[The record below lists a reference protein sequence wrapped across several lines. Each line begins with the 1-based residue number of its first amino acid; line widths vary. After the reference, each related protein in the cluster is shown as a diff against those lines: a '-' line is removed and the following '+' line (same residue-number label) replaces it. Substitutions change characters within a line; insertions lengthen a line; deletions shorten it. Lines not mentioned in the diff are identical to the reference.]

1 VISLSYHT
9 VTTSQFGAKE
19 KTMQYV
25 VSGAK
30 VCGKLNGE
38 KLTTSDILS
47 AGGSV
52 EHLLAAGHIK
62 AANAVKVTPAV
73 KQEPQVTQQEEE
85 VPVFNLDNEQGD
97 KQPWQE

>member
-1 VISLSYHT
+1 MEYTVISN
-9 VTTSQFGAKE
+9 K
-19 KTMQYV
+19 
-25 VSGAK
+25 K
-30 VCGKLNGE
+30 VCGKVKDD
-38 KLTTSDILS
+38 KLTRDDILS

-73 KQEPQVTQQEEE
+73 KQEPQEPQQEE